1 MNATSIFATVGV
13 LALLAGCGT
22 NERERVQGGAATGA
36 ATGATVGLVGGP
48 VGVVVG
54 GVIGGG
60 VGAVTGATTDSKD
73 LNLGRPVWANPDTRI
88 PAPGGPIAP
97 AQRQGT

>member
-1 MNATSIFATVGV
+1 MNTRTLFATGCM
-13 LALLAGCGT
+13 LALLAGCGS
-22 NERERVQGGAATGA
+22 NERERVQGGAMTGA
-36 ATGATVGLVGGP
+36 ATGAMIGLVGGP

-54 GVIGGG
+54 GLVGSG
-60 VGAVTGATTDSKD
+60 VGAVTGAMVDSKD

-97 AQRQGT
+97 AQQ

>member
-1 MNATSIFATVGV
+1 MKSTILAGCTA

-22 NERERVQGGAATGA
+22 NEKVRVQGGAATGA

-48 VGVVVG
+48 IGVVVG
-54 GVIGGG
+54 GIIGGG

-73 LNLGRPVWANPDTRI
+73 LNLGKPVWSNPEARI
-88 PAPGGPIAP
+88 PTPGGPVAP
-97 AQRQGT
+97 AQNRS